1 MAHGGQRF
9 GRVPRCRTQSNKDR
23 QRKRVTTKSIAE
35 RSLTTQSST
44 RRQVRRRETGTCT
57 YVKTTATRKW
67 QQTRPKYSL
76 DSVYAPKLGVK
87 VQRNQYT
94 DFNLTSF
101 WFFRDPVIFQSL
113 HMRIRLSDNDYLTT
127 PSSISLKK
135 KELVTI
141 KIVLPQSRP
150 KITVKM
156 TVYTVLFVLCIYMCI
171 MGDQTTVFNHHLVYY
186 SSLH

>member
-1 MAHGGQRF
+1 
-9 GRVPRCRTQSNKDR
+9 
-23 QRKRVTTKSIAE
+23 
-35 RSLTTQSST
+35 
-44 RRQVRRRETGTCT
+44 
-57 YVKTTATRKW
+57 
-67 QQTRPKYSL
+67 
-76 DSVYAPKLGVK
+76 
-87 VQRNQYT
+87 
-94 DFNLTSF
+94 
-101 WFFRDPVIFQSL
+101 
-113 HMRIRLSDNDYLTT
+113 MRIRLSDNDYLTT